1 MIFHPTSDTEDD
13 LLGDPLISLGD
24 SHGTT
29 QDRTP
34 LISVALNG
42 VWGHWGP
49 QVIDMAVENGWIST
63 RLVVF
68 FAYPIWG

>member
-1 MIFHPTSDTEDD
+1 V
-13 LLGDPLISLGD
+13 

-42 VWGHWGP
+42 VWGP
-49 QVIDMAVENGWIST
+49 QVIYMARTGDFYTT
-63 RLVVF
+63 RGEKM
-68 FAYPIWG
+68 PIRFGDDLKPAELKPPNPSLAALNEI